1 MKNGSYG
8 EFCPVAMAAELLC
21 TRWTML
27 IVRELVAGATRFN
40 ELRRGMPRVPPALL
54 SQRLRALEEAG
65 IVKRTSVPDE
75 PEVLEYQLT
84 DSGSEL
90 EPVVRMMGRW
100 GQRWISSEAT
110 MERLDARLLM
120 WNMRR
125 TILVEPRPSCRQ
137 VVQFNFPDAP
147 KNGRKWWL
155 LAEPSGHGQ
164 VCALDPGYDVDLY
177 VTLPLGLMT
186 AIWMGHE
193 SFAAAVADDRLTL
206 VGDRRLAQN
215 LRNWLRLNPFAHE
228 ERQVA

>member
-8 EFCPVAMAAELLC
+8 EFCPVAMAAEVLC

-27 IVRELVAGATRFN
+27 IVRELVGGATRFN

-54 SQRLRALEEAG
+54 SQRLKALEEAG

-75 PEVLEYQLT
+75 PEVMEYQLT
-84 DSGSEL
+84 ESGSEL
-90 EPVVRMMGRW
+90 EPVVQIMGRW

-125 TILVEPRPSCRQ
+125 TILVEPPPTCRQ

-147 KNGRKWWL
+147 KNDRKWWL
-155 LAEPSGHGQ
+155 LAEPGGQ
-164 VCALDPGYDVDLY
+164 GQICALDPGYDVDLY

-193 SFAAAVADDRLTL
+193 SFAAAVADDRLTF